1 MGKNIAKSINKN
13 LGGIYSQKHLNSAKP
28 SPTDVLKTASKR
40 VIPKTAEAI
49 GLLIGNKIASKIIE
63 SLTNN
68 NNNKFKIKI
77 IDLSDKKIADGITK
91 FERNVP
97 QNDSKTVTNLNE
109 KNT

>member
-1 MGKNIAKSINKN
+1 MGKNIANSINKN

-40 VIPKTAEAI
+40 VIPKTAEVI
-49 GLLIGNKIASKIIE
+49 GGLIGNKIANKIIE
-63 SLTNN
+63 SLAN

-77 IDLSDKKIADGITK
+77 INLSDKKIADGITK
-91 FERNVP
+91 FERNLP
-97 QNDSKTVTNLNE
+97 QNDSKTVTNLID